1 MNMKYLLEEKLE
13 ICFEAI
19 VYCRKEK
26 NSFSFKAH
34 ILYDQNDICLYVL
47 LQEQSDAAKEKL
59 LEAFRIPIKKKD
71 FKILKAYIDDVDNS
85 INLDNPGEIRF
96 TRHDCINGQEVVSM
110 YLKQISFSYEDEAK
124 GSIYRL
130 SAVCKSML
138 KDPLD
143 YLFKED
149 EYIVWLKESTCARQC
164 FDIPFSSAKYKN
176 HTFLKTDTIDNLLD
190 VVSFYHST
198 RFEYDMAIFPAQNEN
213 VNMVIKSPQFRIT
226 SGNSLKTIGY
236 LQAGKKSMGTFPTF
250 LSASKDY
257 NSLLRSD
264 KLLSSYIGNYVRADY
279 LDDVSKLII
288 YTTILEK
295 MAGVRTNDDTHK
307 CIKYYLAQRKISIS
321 KIDDTIQ
328 EYKLR
333 NELRNE
339 NGDTISNFIQLRNFF
354 VHHLGSK
361 EAENFLRNSD
371 MLFYLKLT
379 ITILILYRFGI
390 AEIKFKKDF
399 LNLSVFDDC
408 LTVGKYGKVKTQ
420 KCRLCRWLKKVARIV
435 RNTFSRH
442 KKSL

>member
-1 MNMKYLLEEKLE
+1 MNKMYMLKEMLD

-26 NSFSFKAH
+26 NTFSFKAH
-34 ILYDQNDICLYVL
+34 ILYDQNDICLYAL
-47 LQEQSDAAKEKL
+47 LQEQSDVAKEKL
-59 LEAFRIPIKKKD
+59 LEALRIPIKKKD

-85 INLDNPGEIRF
+85 INLDNTGEIRF
-96 TRHDCINGQEVVSM
+96 TRHDYINGQEVVSM
-110 YLKQISFSYEDEAK
+110 YLKQISFTYEDEAK

-149 EYIVWLKESTCARQC
+149 EYIAWLKESTCVRQC
-164 FDIPFSSAKYKN
+164 FDIPFSSAKYKDY
-176 HTFLKTDTIDNLLD
+176 TFLKTDAIDSLLD
-190 VVSFYHST
+190 VLSFFHST
-198 RFEYDMAIFPAQNEN
+198 RFEYDMAIFPAQNRTLT
-213 VNMVIKSPQFRIT
+213 MVIKSPQFRIT
-226 SGNSLKTIGY
+226 SSNSMKTIGY
-236 LQAGKKSMGTFPTF
+236 LQSGQKSMGTLPAF

-257 NSLLRSD
+257 NSLLGSD
-264 KLLSSYIGNYVRADY
+264 NLLSSYISNYVRADY
-279 LDDVSKLII
+279 LDNVSKLII

-295 MAGVRTNDDTHK
+295 MAGVRNNDDTHK

-328 EYKLR
+328 EYKFR

-339 NGDTISNFIQLRNFF
+339 NGDIISNFIQLRNFF

-408 LTVGKYGKVKTQ
+408 LTVGKYGKIKTQ
-420 KCRLCRWLKKVARIV
+420 KCRLCRWIKRVVRIV
-435 RNTFSRH
+435 RNLFRRM
-442 KKSL
+442 K